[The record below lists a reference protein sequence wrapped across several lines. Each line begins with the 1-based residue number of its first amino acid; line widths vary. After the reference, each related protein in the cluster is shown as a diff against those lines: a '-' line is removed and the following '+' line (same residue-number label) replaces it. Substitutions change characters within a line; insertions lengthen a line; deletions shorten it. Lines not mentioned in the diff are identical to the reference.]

1 MCFHSAELITASKFS
16 LTNHLAS
23 TRSNGNS
30 DIWTVSLKITHERHS
45 PFVKAKK
52 EFARSKTKIRQFSKP
67 NIRFADKE
75 L

>member
-1 MCFHSAELITASKFS
+1 MPEFPLDRVEARWL
-16 LTNHLAS
+16 
-23 TRSNGNS
+23 
-30 DIWTVSLKITHERHS
+30 VSENFRLKITHERHS

-52 EFARSKTKIRQFSKP
+52 AFARSKTKIRQFSKP

>member
-1 MCFHSAELITASKFS
+1 MVGERNF
-16 LTNHLAS
+16 
-23 TRSNGNS
+23 R
-30 DIWTVSLKITHERHS
+30 LKITHERHS